1 MYEKKQE
8 KVIEWKG
15 NKSSLLNKF
24 KWALQVA
31 KIISIKTLQAE
42 VESLHDMHPY
52 MKVSAVLPRPMG

>member
-42 VESLHDMHPY
+42 VGVDWIPSWYASLHESFCSP
-52 MKVSAVLPRPMG
+52 S